1 MAPTRIL
8 VVDNEEDQG
17 RLMNLIL
24 TKFGYAVTVVASAEA
39 ALTNIDSESY
49 QIILTDLIMP
59 EMEGTELCERIKRI
73 RPNVKVFA
81 ISGHV
86 ELYNNKL
93 AQFGFDGIIRKP
105 INMNSLKNMIES
117 AVGHVNRA

>member
-1 MAPTRIL
+1 
-8 VVDNEEDQG
+8 
-17 RLMNLIL
+17 
-24 TKFGYAVTVVASAEA
+24 VASAEA